1 MSIKEELC
9 VKEDITELSKKI
21 AAKLREKFKTV
32 FETTQEIESEVV
44 VILLERKES
53 FCKKEQ
59 LTFNYILLSV
69 RNALIDR
76 YFRVKESSV
85 VKVSIEDEENPI
97 DVEEKRE
104 LSPVSLL
111 AVREAFEILKESLT
125 KSEYEIL
132 CYYFF
137 SVLYRKEENPFLEEK
152 SEAARYKAWSRLKPK
167 VQEILKDFELEEEEM
182 KKLGFLVTSDCLSK
196 KRL

>member
-32 FETTQEIESEVV
+32 LETTQEIESEVV